1 MTSIRLL
8 PPSNDDP
15 LFPIELIVVAAMIC
29 FNSVFAA
36 FEIALASVA
45 PSRLQTLV
53 RDNRTGAAAALRMK
67 TRMEASLA
75 VVQLAITL
83 VGATAAATSGAGAGD
98 MIEPVLIEHGV
109 TQRWAEFVAIVLVVA
124 PLTVV
129 TIIVGELVPKVFAL
143 RNKEWVCLKL
153 SPAMEWFSIAV
164 WPAVWVL
171 ESVVQWIMSL
181 SRRGSDEAS
190 GADVQATI
198 GELRSAAALARMSRV
213 IGHREEGIIVSAS
226 RLAEYM
232 GMLSMDHSLS
242 EPLVVAHQE
251 MHTRFPVTEH
261 ANDAQRIVGYV
272 NFKDIVAAV
281 RIAPRDPSLKSLVR
295 SLRRFQADQSVA
307 EALETMIREHA
318 HIALVTEHD
327 NHVVGM
333 ITLEDIVE
341 ELVGEIHDEFD
352 RIPTFLNRVGRGWI
366 AGGFVPLAMIREET
380 GIELVVDSE
389 KPIYT
394 LSDWITEKLDRPPRG
409 GDRIEAGDYE
419 VIIRKVRHILVQE
432 AYLGLVQ
439 H

>member
-1 MTSIRLL
+1 MHEAQRRRDKASQEQPHALPTRQVPRLDARHEVTTIWAMCILNKVAMVVSRRVACRTANARESANARNDEHSFTSSIQRRSIV
-8 PPSNDDP
+8 PHRIGRGRGHD
-15 LFPIELIVVAAMIC
+15 LFL
-29 FNSVFAA
+29 
-36 FEIALASVA
+36 
-45 PSRLQTLV
+45 
-53 RDNRTGAAAALRMK
+53 
-67 TRMEASLA
+67 
-75 VVQLAITL
+75 
-83 VGATAAATSGAGAGD
+83 
-98 MIEPVLIEHGV
+98 
-109 TQRWAEFVAIVLVVA
+109 VLVVA

-129 TIIVGELVPKVFAL
+129 TIIVGELVPKVYAL
-143 RNKEWVCLKL
+143 RNQEWVCLKL
-153 SPAMEWFSIAV
+153 SPAMEWFSMAV

-181 SRRGSDEAS
+181 SPRGSGDTS
-190 GADVQATI
+190 GASDQATI

-226 RLAEYM
+226 RLATTPLRRIMVPAEYM

-242 EPLVVAHQE
+242 EALVAAHQE
-251 MHTRFPVTEH
+251 MHTRFPVSEH

-295 SLRRFQADQSVA
+295 SLRRFRADQSVA

-318 HIALVTEHD
+318 HIALVTEKD

-352 RIPTFLNRVGRGWI
+352 RIPSFLNRVGRGWI
-366 AGGFVPLAMIREET
+366 AGGFVPLARIREET
-380 GIELVVDSE
+380 GIELAVDSE

-432 AYLGLVQ
+432 AYLGELSASKTTPPSV
-439 H
+439 